1 MPITPPLSEA
11 VLSRVLR
18 LSLTGLALLFW
29 GAALG
34 AVLGQ
39 GIQISLGPVRISVQD
54 ASRAAF
60 QAALV
65 TAAALVCW
73 RVSARRPFAVVA
85 TVAVVIVTGVMDSTP
100 RRVGDGTEYM
110 AMTLHMA
117 DGHGP
122 SFNEAAL
129 QQSTSRLESLGW
141 LDGTSLT
148 GLITTAD
155 GRWEFQHFWLYSALV
170 APFASAMSVVGAH
183 PNVAFTVVNAA
194 MLLALVWLLCTRGD
208 YLLALVVGIGPI
220 VWWVDKAHSEVFMVS
235 AIGAACLLADEH
247 RRWGFWAAA
256 IAAAQNPAALGPLVV
271 RASSLS
277 ASRNASRG
285 DYVALA
291 GGVAIAT
298 IYPAYYLLRTG
309 RLSPLLHPEGPHWPG
324 LRALLTP
331 FIDPNVGLLP
341 FAPIYCMLVAAGF
354 IAQSARTR
362 LVTLSTLGLLL
373 LAAAQAGNVNHG
385 GTPGM
390 SRYALWLFAAGLPAA
405 AVSARR
411 LQDLAPAAVV
421 VIGTTAALTWGSF
434 RPALT
439 ESHSLRPTAL
449 AESLWSGWPG
459 LDNPL
464 PEVFAERTSG
474 RDGDSPVPATD
485 ARCGKVLTVGTGS
498 EALFPFPCEPAP
510 APPACTA
517 AGALCYVN
525 AEAFTP
531 APPQRGFAGRA
542 IPERSWTVST
552 RQVLADVG
560 TALGDD
566 LRTERLG
573 RARDV
578 VTGTGID
585 YLWIV
590 EGRRGTAVWV
600 YPLAGRIPE
609 LTIRFDSNATVT
621 VQDAESRAELQRA
634 ALPSGEHQLRL
645 SAETPAL
652 VLVTMPDG
660 GASGAAAMQ
669 PSASSPPGPK
679 QRPTTGR

>member
-1 MPITPPLSEA
+1 MLATPLTESG
-11 VLSRVLR
+11 LSRVLR

-34 AVLGQ
+34 AVLGH
-39 GIQISLGPVRISVQD
+39 GIQLSLGPVRISVQD

-73 RVSARRPFAVVA
+73 RVTARRRFAVVT
-85 TVAVVIVTGVMDSTP
+85 TVALVIVTGVMDSAP

-122 SFNEAAL
+122 SFDEAAL
-129 QQSTSRLESLGW
+129 QRSTSRLEALGW

-155 GRWEFQHFWLYSALV
+155 GRWEFQHFWLYSAIV

-183 PNVAFTVVNAA
+183 PNVAFTLVNAA
-194 MLLALVWLLCTRGD
+194 MLLALVWLLGHRGNH
-208 YLLALVVGIGPI
+208 LLALLVGIGPV

-256 IAAAQNPAALGPLVV
+256 LAAAQNPAALGPLVA
-271 RASSLS
+271 RAGSLG

-285 DYVALA
+285 DYLALA
-291 GGVAIAT
+291 GGAAIAA

-331 FIDPNVGLLP
+331 LIDPNVGLLP
-341 FAPIYCMLVAAGF
+341 FAPIYCVLVAAGF
-354 IAQSARTR
+354 MAQSARAR
-362 LVTLSTLGLLL
+362 LVTVSTLGLLL
-373 LAAAQAGNVNHG
+373 LAAAQAENVNHG

-411 LQDLAPAAVV
+411 LQEVPLAAVV
-421 VIGTTAALTWGSF
+421 VIGTTAALTWGAF
-434 RPALT
+434 RPVLDDGRALRST
-439 ESHSLRPTAL
+439 PL
-449 AESLWSGWPG
+449 ADELWRRWPG
-459 LDNPL
+459 LDNPV

-474 RDGDSPVPATD
+474 RDGAAPVPATD
-485 ARCGKVLTVGTGS
+485 ARCRKVLTVGTGA
-498 EALFPFPCEPAP
+498 EALFPFPCEPVP
-510 APPACTA
+510 APPACNA
-517 AGALCYVN
+517 ATALCYVN
-525 AEAFTP
+525 AGTFAAVPT
-531 APPQRGFAGRA
+531 QKGFAGRA
-542 IPERSWTVST
+542 IPERAWTVST
-552 RQVLADVG
+552 RGRLADVG
-560 TALGDD
+560 VSLGDD

-573 RARDV
+573 RAREV
-578 VTGTGID
+578 VTGTGVD

-590 EGRRGTAVWV
+590 EGRRGTAIWV
-600 YPLAGRIPE
+600 YPLAGRRPE
-609 LTIRFDSNATVT
+609 LTVRFASGATVA

-634 ALPSGEHQLRL
+634 DLPPGEHQLRL
-645 SAETPAL
+645 SAERPVL
-652 VLVTMPDG
+652 VVVTMPDG
-660 GASGAAAMQ
+660 STPGAA
-669 PSASSPPGPK
+669 
-679 QRPTTGR
+679 